1 MNNSI
6 KRAQKEL
13 AHSAERENF
22 RPWGK
27 KKLAILMMMMAV
39 VLPASFVSCSDAE
52 DGEDWDTWV
61 MRNMLDSKWSLD
73 RVKVNGE
80 YVDKYETDWDLLFDM
95 NLKASGRTFT
105 ARRSIYTGDETVEPK
120 EVNKSGTYTV
130 DGKSKAIEAT
140 DSDGNRFFRLSNIEF
155 GTGSMTCTLFFYDL
169 NRTCEVMFARS
180 Y

>member
-1 MNNSI
+1 MY
-6 KRAQKEL
+6 KMRKEL
-13 AHSAERENF
+13 AF
-22 RPWGK
+22 
-27 KKLAILMMMMAV
+27 LMMMLAV

-52 DGEDWDTWV
+52 DGEDWDAWV

-80 YVDKYETDWDLLFDM
+80 YVDKYETDWDLWFDM

-105 ARRSIYTGDETVEPK
+105 AHRSVGRDGDAT

-130 DGKSKAIEAT
+130 DGKNKAIEAT
-140 DSDGNRFFRLSNIEF
+140 DSDGNKFFRLSNIEF
-155 GTGSMTCTLFFYDL
+155 GTGNMTCTLFFYDL

>member
-1 MNNSI
+1 MY
-6 KRAQKEL
+6 KMRKEL
-13 AHSAERENF
+13 AF
-22 RPWGK
+22 
-27 KKLAILMMMMAV
+27 LMMMLAV

-52 DGEDWDTWV
+52 DGEDWDAWV

-73 RVKVNGE
+73 RVKVNSE
-80 YVDKYETDWDLLFDM
+80 YVDKYETDWDLWFDM

-105 ARRSIYTGDETVEPK
+105 AHRSVGRDGDAT

-130 DGKSKAIEAT
+130 DGKNKAIEAT
-140 DSDGNRFFRLSNIEF
+140 DSDGNKFFRLSNIES

>member
-1 MNNSI
+1 MY
-6 KRAQKEL
+6 KMRKEL
-13 AHSAERENF
+13 AF
-22 RPWGK
+22 
-27 KKLAILMMMMAV
+27 LMMMLAV

-52 DGEDWDTWV
+52 DGEDWDAWV

-80 YVDKYETDWDLLFDM
+80 YVDKYETDWDLWFDM

-105 ARRSIYTGDETVEPK
+105 AHRSVGRDGDAT

-130 DGKSKAIEAT
+130 DGKNKAIEAT
-140 DSDGNRFFRLSNIEF
+140 DSDGNKFFRLSNIEF

>member
-1 MNNSI
+1 MY
-6 KRAQKEL
+6 KMRKEL
-13 AHSAERENF
+13 AF
-22 RPWGK
+22 
-27 KKLAILMMMMAV
+27 LMMMLAV
-39 VLPASFVSCSDAE
+39 VLPASFMSWSDAE
-52 DGEDWDTWV
+52 DGEDWDAWV

-80 YVDKYETDWDLLFDM
+80 YVDKYETDWDLWFDM

-105 ARRSIYTGDETVEPK
+105 AHRSVGRDGDAT

-130 DGKSKAIEAT
+130 DGKNKAIEAT
-140 DSDGNRFFRLSNIEF
+140 DSDGNKFFRLSNIEF

>member
-1 MNNSI
+1 
-6 KRAQKEL
+6 
-13 AHSAERENF
+13 
-22 RPWGK
+22 
-27 KKLAILMMMMAV
+27 MMMLAV

-52 DGEDWDTWV
+52 DGEDWDAWV

-80 YVDKYETDWDLLFDM
+80 YVDKYETDWDLWFDM

-105 ARRSIYTGDETVEPK
+105 AHRSVGRAGDAT

-130 DGKSKAIEAT
+130 DGKNKAIEAT
-140 DSDGNRFFRLSNIEF
+140 DSDGNKFFRLSNIEF